1 MKMKSISIAS
11 ISAIALLITVSA
23 IGAIPGVPSI
33 WNMGSAIAQ
42 NSQQKGQLQLQL
54 SAEKQVILHDKEG
67 KQKITWQALQGKVVV
82 QSKDVLRYT
91 VVGENKGDRP
101 LKNLALNQ
109 PIPKGMVY
117 QLKSAIVPSGGK
129 ITYKIDGTNSFV
141 ENPTVQVKLPN
152 GKVETQAAP
161 ASAYTQIRLNI
172 ASVPGK
178 ATVKASYQV
187 KVR

>member
-1 MKMKSISIAS
+1 MKSISIAS
-11 ISAIALLITVSA
+11 IGAIALLTTVSA
-23 IGAIPGVPSI
+23 IDAIPGVPSI
-33 WNMGSAIAQ
+33 WDMGSAIAQ

-54 SAEKQVILHDKEG
+54 SAEKQVIQKDKEG
-67 KQKITWQALQGKVVV
+67 KQKITWQPLQGNVAV

-91 VVGENKGDRP
+91 VSGENKGDRP
-101 LKNLALNQ
+101 IKNLALNQ

-117 QLKSAIVPSGGK
+117 QLKSASIPTGGK
-129 ITYKIDGTNSFV
+129 ITYKIDGASSFV

-187 KVR
+187 QVR